1 MLDPLDLREGVRL
14 LGVGVSNFATSAQEE
29 LFVVDD
35 EGRLLDEP
43 EVTEE
48 ITPIQPGPFGRRRSF
63 DGRNW
68 PPGVDLIHDEY
79 GRGWVW
85 GSGRGIVTCRF
96 EYRGSEIGRV
106 KSVPQDDE
114 ALHPAHPLPLA
125 WQPPQE
131 DVPSE

>member
-1 MLDPLDLREGVRL
+1 VRMLDSLDLREGVRL

-63 DGRNW
+63 GGRNW
-68 PPGVDLIHDEY
+68 PPGVDLI
-79 GRGWVW
+79 
-85 GSGRGIVTCRF
+85 
-96 EYRGSEIGRV
+96 
-106 KSVPQDDE
+106 
-114 ALHPAHPLPLA
+114 
-125 WQPPQE
+125 
-131 DVPSE
+131 